1 MSIIEALGN
10 VKSAAKYKTRS
21 GDSFVIPTGSFA
33 IDHGLLPKGGIPTG
47 SLVQLSGWESSG
59 KTTLAMNVAKNAL
72 SMGGLVVLKDTEHW
86 ESYRMEQVGIDVQK
100 YIDSGH
106 LIQLK
111 DDRFMEEYFATFIK
125 MLDEVRRS
133 KDPVEIPILFI
144 LDSVAL
150 TSTESQYENVKAG
163 KEAPIAIRARVL
175 SGALAV
181 LEDYVSDLP
190 VSIIFVNQFRTA
202 FETRGWKTVVE
213 DRVTGGNAIK
223 YAGHLHISL
232 KAKKDYELNNLVV
245 GKITEAKLEKNKV
258 GFPDR
263 KIDMLSYF
271 NGTYGDWYV
280 LLNEGIKY
288 GIVKQAGS
296 WYNYGE
302 SKWQGQDRML
312 ATISKTDYE
321 NLRQAIIQKWQEEFD
336 FLNSV
341 GKELPGA
348 FNEEE

>member
-1 MSIIEALGN
+1 MSIIESLAS
-10 VKSAAKYKTRS
+10 VKGAAKYKTRS
-21 GDSFVIPTGSFA
+21 GDSFIIPTGSFA
-33 IDHGLLPKGGIPTG
+33 IDYGLLPKGGIPTG
-47 SLVQLSGWESSG
+47 SMVQLSGWESSG
-59 KTTLAMNVAKNAL
+59 KTTLAMNTAKNAL
-72 SMGGLVVLKDTEHW
+72 DAGGIVVLKDTEHW
-86 ESYRMEQVGIDVQK
+86 EDYRMRQIGIDVDK
-100 YIDSGH
+100 YKENGQ

-111 DDRFMEEYFATFIK
+111 DDRFMEEYFSTFIK

-133 KDPVEIPILFI
+133 KDPIKIPILFI

-175 SGALAV
+175 SGALSV
-181 LEDYVSDLP
+181 MEDYVSDLP

-202 FETRGWKTVVE
+202 FETRGYRTIVE
-213 DRVTGGNAIK
+213 ERVTGGNAIK

-232 KAKKDYELNNLVV
+232 RAKKDYELNDLVV

-258 GFPDR
+258 GFPNR

-271 NGTYGDWYV
+271 NGTYGDWFV
-280 LLNEGIKY
+280 LLNEGLKY
-288 GIVKQAGS
+288 GIVKQAGA

-302 SKWQGQDRML
+302 SKWQGQDKML
-312 ATISKTDYE
+312 STISKTDYE
-321 NLRQAIIQKWQEEFD
+321 NLKQAIVQKWQEEFE

-341 GKELPGA
+341 GKEVPVDTY
-348 FNEEE
+348 EE

>member
-1 MSIIEALGN
+1 MSIVEALSS
-10 VKSAAKYKTRS
+10 VKSASKYKARS
-21 GDSFVIPTGSFA
+21 GDSFIIPTGSFA
-33 IDHGLLPKGGIPTG
+33 IDYGLLPKGGIPTG

-100 YIDSGH
+100 YTESGH

-133 KDPVEIPILFI
+133 KDPIEIPILFI

-190 VSIIFVNQFRTA
+190 VSIIFVNQFRTK
-202 FETRGWKTVVE
+202 FETRGYRTIVE
-213 DRVTGGNAIK
+213 DAVTGGNAIK

-232 KAKKDYELNNLVV
+232 RAKKDYELNNLIV
-245 GKITEAKLEKNKV
+245 GKITEASLEKNKV

-263 KIDMLSYF
+263 KIDMLAYF

-280 LLNEGIKY
+280 LHEKGVEYGLIK
-288 GIVKQAGS
+288 ASGS
-296 WYNYGE
+296 WYSYRN
-302 SKWQGQDRML
+302 SKWQGRDRMFS
-312 ATISKTDYE
+312 TISKEDYE
-321 NLRQAIIQKWQEEFD
+321 ALKIDIVTKWEEEFE
-336 FLNSV
+336 FLNKV
-341 GKELPGA
+341 GREQFGDS
-348 FNEEE
+348 NEQK